1 MKRITFSCLA
11 AVILLQL
18 IPVNG
23 NARDIRNQ
31 KEKNN
36 RTEIKQD
43 TISAIHS
50 AIRPGKD
57 IPGTASSSP
66 KKEGEEGER
75 NVIKGAKSFSI
86 TEAFKKPSI
95 PSSAPRR
102 KASSVIAIL
111 FASIPIIVI

>member
-18 IPVNG
+18 IPANG

-43 TISAIHS
+43 TYLCRTLRPSA
-50 AIRPGKD
+50 REKTFPGQHLPARK
-57 IPGTASSSP
+57 
-66 KKEGEEGER
+66 KKE
-75 NVIKGAKSFSI
+75 
-86 TEAFKKPSI
+86 KKVN
-95 PSSAPRR
+95 AT
-102 KASSVIAIL
+102 
-111 FASIPIIVI
+111 

>member
-18 IPVNG
+18 IPANG

-43 TISAIHS
+43 TYLCRTLRHP
-50 AIRPGKD
+50 PGKRHSRD
-57 IPGTASSSP
+57 
-66 KKEGEEGER
+66 
-75 NVIKGAKSFSI
+75 SI
-86 TEAFKKPSI
+86 FQPEK
-95 PSSAPRR
+95 RR
-102 KASSVIAIL
+102 RRR
-111 FASIPIIVI
+111 

>member
-50 AIRPGKD
+50 AIRPGQHLPARK
-57 IPGTASSSP
+57 
-66 KKEGEEGER
+66 KKE
-75 NVIKGAKSFSI
+75 
-86 TEAFKKPSI
+86 KKVN
-95 PSSAPRR
+95 AT
-102 KASSVIAIL
+102 
-111 FASIPIIVI
+111 

>member
-50 AIRPGKD
+50 AIRPGKTFRD
-57 IPGTASSSP
+57 SIFQPE
-66 KKEGEEGER
+66 KEGEEGER
-75 NVIKGAKSFSI
+75 NVMLNASD
-86 TEAFKKPSI
+86 ANKPREI
-95 PSSAPRR
+95 Q
-102 KASSVIAIL
+102 IGL
-111 FASIPIIVI
+111 LQ

>member
-18 IPVNG
+18 IPANG

-43 TISAIHS
+43 TLPYTPPSA
-50 AIRPGKD
+50 REKTFPGQHLPARK
-57 IPGTASSSP
+57 
-66 KKEGEEGER
+66 KKE
-75 NVIKGAKSFSI
+75 
-86 TEAFKKPSI
+86 KKVN
-95 PSSAPRR
+95 AT
-102 KASSVIAIL
+102 
-111 FASIPIIVI
+111 

>member
-18 IPVNG
+18 IPANG

-43 TISAIHS
+43 TISAVHS
-50 AIRPGKD
+50 AIRPGKTF
-57 IPGTASSSP
+57 PGQHLPARK
-66 KKEGEEGER
+66 KKE
-75 NVIKGAKSFSI
+75 
-86 TEAFKKPSI
+86 KKVN
-95 PSSAPRR
+95 AT
-102 KASSVIAIL
+102 
-111 FASIPIIVI
+111 

>member
-18 IPVNG
+18 IPANG

-43 TISAIHS
+43 TISAVHS
-50 AIRPGKD
+50 AREKTFPGQHLPARK
-57 IPGTASSSP
+57 
-66 KKEGEEGER
+66 KKE
-75 NVIKGAKSFSI
+75 
-86 TEAFKKPSI
+86 KKVN
-95 PSSAPRR
+95 AT
-102 KASSVIAIL
+102 
-111 FASIPIIVI
+111 

>member
-43 TISAIHS
+43 TIQP
-50 AIRPGKD
+50 PGKRHFRD
-57 IPGTASSSP
+57 
-66 KKEGEEGER
+66 
-75 NVIKGAKSFSI
+75 SI
-86 TEAFKKPSI
+86 FQPEK
-95 PSSAPRR
+95 RR
-102 KASSVIAIL
+102 RRR
-111 FASIPIIVI
+111 

>member
-50 AIRPGKD
+50 AGKRHSRD
-57 IPGTASSSP
+57 
-66 KKEGEEGER
+66 
-75 NVIKGAKSFSI
+75 SI
-86 TEAFKKPSI
+86 FQPEK
-95 PSSAPRR
+95 RR
-102 KASSVIAIL
+102 RRR
-111 FASIPIIVI
+111 

>member
-43 TISAIHS
+43 TILSLIH
-50 AIRPGKD
+50 I
-57 IPGTASSSP
+57 
-66 KKEGEEGER
+66 
-75 NVIKGAKSFSI
+75 
-86 TEAFKKPSI
+86 
-95 PSSAPRR
+95 
-102 KASSVIAIL
+102 
-111 FASIPIIVI
+111 